1 MLAPVES
8 RSRDQLF
15 LIGTSVTS
23 GSRGWAQYYSDDG
36 ATFIRVG
43 NLDRNT
49 ISLDFQEVQR
59 VNPPIGAEGTRTRV
73 KTGDI
78 LVSITADIGMIALA
92 PEDLPEAYINQ
103 HIALVRPLPS
113 VYANYFAWYLASSE
127 DGYKQFQQL
136 QRGATKVGLGLDDIR
151 SVWIPIPPLTEQKL
165 IVTAIESI
173 FKTIDHIQQQYEVA
187 KAQLE
192 KLDRAILAQAFRGE
206 LVPQDPNDEP
216 ASVLLDRIRE
226 ERAKVSDR
234 KSTKRKR

>member
-1 MLAPVES
+1 
-8 RSRDQLF
+8 
-15 LIGTSVTS
+15 
-23 GSRGWAQYYSDDG
+23 
-36 ATFIRVG
+36 
-43 NLDRNT
+43 
-49 ISLDFQEVQR
+49 
-59 VNPPIGAEGTRTRV
+59 
-73 KTGDI
+73 
-78 LVSITADIGMIALA
+78 MIALA